1 MSYTLSGLQ
10 AAAAL
15 LPLLLPVA
23 AMVLALAAALRANAD
38 LLSAPRLIRRS

>member
-1 MSYTLSGLQ
+1 MSYTLSGMK

-23 AMVLALAAALRANAD
+23 AIVLALAAALRANAD
-38 LLSAPRLIRRS
+38 LLTAPRRIRRS